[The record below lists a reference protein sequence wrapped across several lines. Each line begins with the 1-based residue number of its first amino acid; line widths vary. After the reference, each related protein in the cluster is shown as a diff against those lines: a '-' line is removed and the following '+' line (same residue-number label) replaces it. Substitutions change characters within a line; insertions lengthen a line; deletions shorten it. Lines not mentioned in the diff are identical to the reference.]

1 MAGAIVVAG
10 VLLAGALRT
19 GTEVRSEIPIEGV
32 FAEAPFREEVREL
45 AFGTTLGQLLR
56 EAGLESNDHHEFL
69 LAFRE
74 HGSPQRLRAGAD
86 VIFRRQGE
94 EERIDQVQVELDA
107 DRRVVLRRDQAG
119 RWQAGLEVLP
129 TMVDTV
135 YAVGEIATSLWNA
148 IMDSPEL
155 DAVPRGDRRN
165 FIDDLDR
172 VFQWEVDFHREI
184 QPGDSFRFV
193 VERVKRPDG
202 SMKSG
207 QLLAAELVNDGDPH
221 HAIWFDP
228 NGDGEGSW
236 YNLEGESVRKAFL
249 LRPLKFSR
257 ISSRFTMSRFH
268 PILRRWR
275 AHRGVDYAADAGTP
289 IEATADG
296 VVTRRGWNE
305 SYGRVIDLRHGNGIL
320 TRYAHMQ
327 GFAQGTEVGS
337 RIRQGQVIGYVGMT
351 GMATGPHLHYEMHTR
366 AGPVDPLSVD
376 LPPAEP
382 VPAEAL
388 AQWELIRDA
397 HLTLLMRLPGAD
409 LLNFRYAD
417 QQ

>member
-1 MAGAIVVAG
+1 MTLGG
-10 VLLAGALRT
+10 VLH
-19 GTEVRSEIPIEGV
+19 
-32 FAEAPFREEVREL
+32 
-45 AFGTTLGQLLR
+45 Q
-56 EAGLESNDHHEFL
+56 AGLESTDQQEFL

-74 HGSPQRLRAGAD
+74 HGSPQRLRAGT
-86 VIFRRQGE
+86 VVTIRRQRE
-94 EERIDQVQVELDA
+94 NDRIDGVHIELDA
-107 DRRVVLRRDQAG
+107 DRRVSLRRDHFG
-119 RWQAGLEVLP
+119 RWQANLEVLP

-135 YAVGEIATSLWNA
+135 YAVGEIATSLWSA
-148 IMDSPEL
+148 IVDSPEL
-155 DAVPRGDRRN
+155 EAVPRSDRMA

-172 VFQWEVDFHREI
+172 VFQWEVDFYREI
-184 QPGDSFRFV
+184 QAGDSFRFV

-207 QLLAAELVNDGDPH
+207 HLLAAELINDGDPH

-249 LRPLKFSR
+249 LRPLSFSR

-275 AHRGVDYAADAGTP
+275 AHRGVDYAANAGTP
-289 IEATADG
+289 IQVTADG
-296 VVTRRGWNE
+296 VVTRRGWND
-305 SYGRVIDLRHGNGIL
+305 SYGRVIDVQHGNGIL

-327 GFAQGTEVGS
+327 EFAQGIAVGS
-337 RIRQGQVIGYVGMT
+337 RVGQGQVIGFVGMT

-366 AGPVDPLSVD
+366 GGPVDPLAVD

-382 VPAEAL
+382 VPAEAF
-388 AQWELIRDA
+388 AQWDLIRDA
-397 HLTLLMRLPGAD
+397 HLSLLMRLPGAD